1 MKQKHFTLIEL
12 LVVIAIIA
20 ILAAMLLPAL
30 SAARER
36 ARGTQCIGNLKQ
48 FGTGLTVYTMDNN
61 DFYVIAR
68 TGITPYDSC
77 NYLDFL
83 APYIFG
89 QEVTKNGSNFSSI
102 GDGANLLC
110 PTTAYCAYNKILN
123 SDKVGGNGKGKITY
137 GYNMAASESDFNKG
151 IGLFIWKVN
160 KTRNVSAVED
170 PTGMVAFMDTFN
182 SDQVRSALVE
192 LTGNSNYPGTKY
204 IDATHGKQLNMTFCD
219 GHVETRDIKVIP
231 KKDEGIWTVKSGD

>member
-1 MKQKHFTLIEL
+1 MKHKNFTLIEL

-48 FGTGLTVYTMDNN
+48 FGTGLVAYSMDTK

-68 TGITPYDSC
+68 TGVTPYDSC

-89 QEVTKNGSNFSSI
+89 REVTKNGANMSSI
-102 GDGANLLC
+102 SNNSNLLC
-110 PTTAYCAYNKILN
+110 PTTAYCAFNRIAGSEKA
-123 SDKVGGNGKGKITY
+123 GGNGKSIITY
-137 GYNMAASESDFNKG
+137 GYNMAVNENDFNKD
-151 IGLFIWKVN
+151 IGLYIWKVN
-160 KTRNVSAVED
+160 KTRNAGAIKD
-170 PTGMVAFMDTFN
+170 PTGTVAFMDAFN
-182 SDQVRSALVE
+182 TDQVRSALVE
-192 LTGNSNYPGTKY
+192 LGGNTNYPETKY
-204 IDATHGKQLNMTFCD
+204 IDATHGKQVNMAFCD
-219 GHVETRDIKVIP
+219 GHVDSMDIKSIP
-231 KKDEGIWTVKSGD
+231 KTDEGIWTVTSDN